1 MPWTTPYR
9 PKDDITQTYNDGDVL
24 IYSVTDE
31 AAPGYQPT
39 PKLKQKITLRYAEQ
53 RLGIQRYYAGRQNQ
67 IDIER
72 VIRTPNVGIITNQ
85 DVAIT
90 EDGRQY
96 RIDMVQ
102 TAQGIYPASIDIT
115 LAKIE
120 QEYEV
125 ANA

>member
-1 MPWTTPYR
+1 MPWEAPYR
-9 PKDDITQTYNDGDVL
+9 PQNEITQTYNDGYVV
-24 IYSVTDE
+24 IYSATDE

-102 TAQGIYPASIDIT
+102 TAQGIYPVSIDIT
-115 LAKIE
+115 LAKID

-125 ANA
+125 ANT

>member
-1 MPWTTPYR
+1 MPWEAPYR
-9 PKDDITQTYNDGDVL
+9 PQNEITQTYNDGYVV

-39 PKLKQKITLRYAEQ
+39 PKLKRKITLRYAEQ

-102 TAQGIYPASIDIT
+102 TAQGIYPVSIDIT
-115 LAKIE
+115 LAKID

-125 ANA
+125 ANT